1 MFILETFSSVFEYKT
16 FLVKIALLVK
26 GRFPVTRFSC
36 TCTRI
41 VKYKKAQNEHLKL
54 VKIRMFLSDLPKLLR
69 YSGQLRRLTSAF
81 QID

>member
-41 VKYKKAQNEHLKL
+41 VKYL
-54 VKIRMFLSDLPKLLR
+54 KIRAFRILR
-69 YSGQLRRLTSAF
+69 AYVCTKHP
-81 QID
+81 